1 MGNLQTPKPKFH
13 CDNITIPVSEDLTL
27 ISFTMDYKPKF
38 DKQIANVTR
47 KVSQQLTELKRLRNI
62 VPLYTRK
69 SIWQSFFAPHFGY
82 CSDVWH
88 FSSKT
93 ASDKLEK
100 VNERALCFVLKD
112 KRSSDTELLKKLG
125 TVSLYDQRIMKITS
139 CVFKVLNNDI
149 PSTLKD
155 LPLRRSTTH
164 NLCGKD
170 ILTLR
175 KVNST
180 NNGLRSWRYLAP
192 KTWNMWP
199 EALKYE
205 SKLNSFKR
213 RLKKENLLTYYLPT
227 YLPTHPPTYLPTY
240 LNTYLPTFL
249 IYLFNYFYEK
259 KNNSGNYRQRQTEWF
274 KRLRILPWI
283 S

>member
-1 MGNLQTPKPKFH
+1 M
-13 CDNITIPVSEDLTL
+13 
-27 ISFTMDYKPKF
+27 
-38 DKQIANVTR
+38 
-47 KVSQQLTELKRLRNI
+47 
-62 VPLYTRK
+62 
-69 SIWQSFFAPHFGY
+69 
-82 CSDVWH
+82 
-88 FSSKT
+88 
-93 ASDKLEK
+93 
-100 VNERALCFVLKD
+100 LKD

-164 NLCGKD
+164 NLCGKG

-227 YLPTHPPTYLPTY
+227 HPPTYPLINDKYHLLVLFSRERASRAYTAATISTQRHTREKNSCASTWSQVSTLRYWKTPRISK
-240 LNTYLPTFL
+240 NTKSL
-249 IYLFNYFYEK
+249 
-259 KNNSGNYRQRQTEWF
+259 S
-274 KRLRILPWI
+274 
-283 S
+283 